1 MRTGIFNPHAR
12 PAQAAVIL
20 SLEAAIAAVTGWL
33 ILGEV
38 MSGVQVGG
46 CLLLLAGALITQ
58 IPAKS

>member
-1 MRTGIFNPHAR
+1 MR

-20 SLEAAIAAVTGWL
+20 SLEAAVAAVAGWL

-38 MSGVQVGG
+38 MSAAQVGG

-58 IPAKS
+58 LPAKGRD